1 MFSKAVRLAKQGG
14 GASIL
19 PLTGFP
25 GAGAVQQPIQSPTFQ
40 GPIRSHVPG
49 RTDMHEMDVKGGS
62 YVIPADAVSIRGQG
76 NTEAGYNI
84 IRLTMAH
91 APKGEHGVIRGAS
104 LPPLQLKGP
113 VMKHAKTTSHG
124 QHQAEGGVEEDHGGP
139 VPIIAAGGEIVIPPE
154 MIIHKFGSLDH
165 GHKILDGWV
174 KHVREQEIERLKNA
188 PPPRK

>member
-14 GASIL
+14 GPAPL

-25 GAGAVQQPIQSPTFQ
+25 GAGAVQQPTFQ

-62 YVIPADAVSIRGQG
+62 YVIPADVVSIRGQG
-76 NTEAGYNI
+76 NSEAGYNI

-91 APKGEHGVIRGAS
+91 APKGEHGVIKGAS

-113 VMKHAKTTSHG
+113 VMKHAKTTG
-124 QHQAEGGVEEDHGGP
+124 QHQRGQAEGGVEEDHGGP

-154 MIIHKFGSLDH
+154 MIVHKFGNLDH

-174 KHVREQEIERLKNA
+174 KHIRDQEIERLKHA